1 MSLFG
6 ALNTAVT
13 GLNANSNALGIISD
27 NIANSNTVGY
37 KGTTTSFSS
46 LVTQSGSGADFSPGG
61 VISSPLF
68 NVSLQGTIQGASSP
82 TDLAISGQGFF
93 VVNSNSAGNSGD
105 GTVSFTRAGNFSVDA
120 KGNLVNSAGLYLQ
133 GETLTNAQSQ
143 AIQNGAAPTLSG
155 TTVSGLGT
163 INVDGVSS
171 TATPTGTITIAAN
184 LPADATA
191 AQTMTVPVF
200 DSQGVEKDLVLT
212 FTPSGTANQWK
223 VSAAFPNA
231 GTSTAT
237 IASGDNIVAFKAD
250 GSLDT
255 TNTTFNTANA
265 LSIAWDPSVSGGTSP
280 QKISFDLGSSGQ
292 TNGLSQLG
300 TTFSVANITQ
310 DGVPLGQFSS
320 VSVSSN
326 GVVNANFSNGLTRAI
341 AIVPIAT
348 FQNPDGLAPES
359 GNTYLET
366 QNSGSPLLGLA
377 GAGTAG
383 TIDASSLEGS
393 TVDIAGEFSNLIVAQ
408 NAYSAN
414 AKVITSADQ
423 MTQALL
429 AIQTS

>member
-1 MSLFG
+1 
-6 ALNTAVT
+6 
-13 GLNANSNALGIISD
+13 
-27 NIANSNTVGY
+27 
-37 KGTTTSFSS
+37 
-46 LVTQSGSGADFSPGG
+46 
-61 VISSPLF
+61 
-68 NVSLQGTIQGASSP
+68 SP

-93 VVNSNSAGNSGD
+93 VANSSAAGNSGP

-120 KGNLVNSAGLYLQ
+120 KGNLVNAAGLYLQ
-133 GETLTNAQSQ
+133 GETLTPAQSQ
-143 AIQNGAAPTLSG
+143 AIQGGAAPTLSG
-155 TTVSGLGT
+155 TTIGGLGT
-163 INVDGVSS
+163 INVDGVTS
-171 TATPTGTITIAAN
+171 TATPTGTVTIAAN
-184 LPADATA
+184 LPADSAT
-191 AQTMTVPVF
+191 AQTMTVPIF
-200 DSQGVEKDLVLT
+200 DSQGVEQDLTLT

-231 GTSTAT
+231 GSSTAT
-237 IASGDNIVAFKAD
+237 IAGGDNIVAFKSD

-255 TNTTFNTANA
+255 TNTTFTAANA
-265 LSIAWDPSVSGGTSP
+265 LSIAWDPAVSGGTSP
-280 QKISFDLGSSGQ
+280 QTVSFDLGSSGK

-300 TTFSVANITQ
+300 TTFSVASITQ

-320 VSVSSN
+320 VSVSSD

-348 FQNPDGLAPES
+348 FQNADGLAPET
-359 GNTYLET
+359 GDTYLET
-366 QNSGSPLLGLA
+366 ADSGAPLLSLA
-377 GAGTAG
+377 GSGTAG

-429 AIQTS
+429 AIQTT